1 MILERYLVK
10 EIFQTFIAVMLVLTL
25 IVIGRYLALYLA
37 WAAEGFI
44 SGAIV
49 MRMLLLRLVGVLNII
64 LPVGYFISVL
74 LAFGRLY
81 KDNEMTAFAAAAI
94 SQARIVRIVFVLS
107 TAVAVLVAGITM
119 YLSPWADARQYRL
132 QERAKTEAEI
142 DSVMA
147 GHFNQISSKDDA
159 VFYTERLSD
168 DRKSMQ
174 QIFVQSYQDG
184 LIDIFSA
191 RTGHQYIDRETGD
204 RYLVLVDGYRY
215 QGWPGDAN
223 FSIQHYKKTAIRIEK
238 RVIKEQNYSTA
249 TLPTSELWG
258 SKKLEHQ
265 AELQWRLA
273 MPLSVLLL
281 SVLAVFL
288 SRTSARQGRY
298 AKLLIGVLVYILY
311 NNTMSISRS
320 WIEQGSISPS
330 IGIWWV
336 HGLMIILLL
345 VLFVGYSGWQWT
357 RDNLLGRVNSRQR
370 PRQIVQDDN
379 R

>member
-10 EIFQTFIAVMLVLTL
+10 EIFQTFVAVMLVLIL

-44 SGAIV
+44 SGSIV
-49 MRMLLLRLVGVLNII
+49 MQMLFLRIIGISNII

-81 KDNEMTAFAAAAI
+81 KDNEMTALAAAAI

-107 TAVAVLVAGITM
+107 TVVAVLVAGITM
-119 YLSPWADARQYRL
+119 YLSPWADMTQYGLQDRAR
-132 QERAKTEAEI
+132 TEAEI
-142 DSVMA
+142 DGVMA

-159 VFYTERLSD
+159 VFYTERMSD

-174 QIFVQSYQDG
+174 QIFVHSYQDG

-191 RTGHQYIDRETGD
+191 RTGHQYVDRETGD

-215 QGWPGDAN
+215 QGWPGEAD
-223 FSIQHYKKTAIRIEK
+223 FSIQHYKKTAIRIEE
-238 RVIKEQNYSTA
+238 RVIEQQNYSTS
-249 TLPTSELWG
+249 TLPTAELWG
-258 SKKLEHQ
+258 SEKLEHQ

-273 MPLSVLLL
+273 MPLSVILLG
-281 SVLAVFL
+281 VLAVFL
-288 SRTSARQGRY
+288 SRTSPRQGRY
-298 AKLLIGVLVYILY
+298 AKLLIGVLVYIFY

-345 VLFVGYSGWQWT
+345 LLFVWYSGWQWT
-357 RDNLLGRVNSRQR
+357 RDNLLGRINPRQR
-370 PRQIVQDDN
+370 PRQIVQDDT